1 MARKPSSIN
10 RKALSRAEQEARLQ
24 RILLL
29 AAGGVVLL
37 ALLIIAGG
45 WVYEQAIWPE
55 QPVATVD
62 GQPISTRE
70 FQKRFRFAQAA
81 LQQQAA
87 FLQQEIAALD
97 PNDPTQ
103 GTIAAIYR
111 QQLNQINLQLEDPV
125 ALGRAVLQQMIDER
139 LIRQEAERRGIRVSP
154 EAVDREIER
163 RFGFFRET
171 PKPAASPTPPA
182 TPPVGTVLTGTPT
195 ATPFPTP
202 TPMSEASF
210 RALYAA
216 RLKQWGELGITE
228 ADYRAMVEADLLEQ
242 QLREAF
248 AREVPT
254 HEEQVNVRLIT
265 AETPELAGELRRRI
279 EREGFDPVFEEV
291 KAGKVVSATALDAG
305 WTPVGGLGPLYGAEL
320 EKIVFAT
327 PVLSTTP
334 VITSPLGF
342 HIAFVAGRE
351 DRELAPGYLQARQQQ
366 AFEDWL
372 QRQRNDPTRVRYFDW
387 QNRIPRQ
394 SLRGTDS
401 RR

>member
-1 MARKPSSIN
+1 MAQKPSRIN
-10 RKALSRAEQEARLQ
+10 RKVLSRAEREARLQ
-24 RILLL
+24 RILWL

-55 QPVATVD
+55 QPVAAVD

-81 LQQQAA
+81 LRQQAA
-87 FLQQEIAALD
+87 LLQREISALD
-97 PNDPTQ
+97 PDDLTQ
-103 GTIAAIYR
+103 SAMAAIYR
-111 QQLNQINLQLEDPV
+111 QQLTQINLQLENPV
-125 ALGRAVLQQMIDER
+125 VLGQAVLQQMIDEW
-139 LIRQEAERRGIRVSP
+139 LMQKEAERREIRVPP

-171 PKPAASPTPPA
+171 PTPSASPTPEA
-182 TPPVGTVLTGTPT
+182 TPSVGTVLTGTPP

-202 TPMSEASF
+202 APMSEDSF

-216 RLKQWGELGITE
+216 QLKQWGELGITE
-228 ADYRAMVEADLLEQ
+228 ADYRAIVRADLLEQ

-254 HEEQVNVRLIT
+254 REEQVNVLLIT
-265 AETPELAGELRRRI
+265 AETLELAGELRRRI
-279 EREGFDPVFEEV
+279 ESEGFDPVFEEV
-291 KAGKVVSATALDAG
+291 EAGKVVSATALDAG
-305 WTPVGGLGPLYGAEL
+305 WTPVGGLESLYGTEL
-320 EKIVFAT
+320 EKIVFAA
-327 PVLSTTP
+327 PVLSATS

-351 DRELAPGYLQARQQQ
+351 DRELAPVYLQARQQQ

-372 QRQRNDPTRVRYFDW
+372 QRQRTDPARVRYFDW

-394 SLRGTDS
+394 SAMGTGS